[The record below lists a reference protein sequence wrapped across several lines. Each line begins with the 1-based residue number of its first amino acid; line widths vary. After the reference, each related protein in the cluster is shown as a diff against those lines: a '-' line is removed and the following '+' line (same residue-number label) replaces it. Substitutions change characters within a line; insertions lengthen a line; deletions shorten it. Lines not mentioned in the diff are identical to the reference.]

1 MNKKETEREREREE
15 ERHFSRMSVYRL
27 IQKTNESRQLMVLS
41 NSLYRKVDDRL

>member
-27 IQKTNESRQLMVLS
+27 IQKRT
-41 NSLYRKVDDRL
+41 KVDNSWFFWILFIER